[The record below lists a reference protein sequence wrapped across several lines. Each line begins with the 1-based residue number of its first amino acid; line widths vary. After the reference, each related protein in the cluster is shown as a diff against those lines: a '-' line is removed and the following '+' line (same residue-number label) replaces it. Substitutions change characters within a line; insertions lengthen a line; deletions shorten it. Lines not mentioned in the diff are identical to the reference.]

1 MTRKERI
8 DQASAINAAYVG
20 EFGIV
25 GRLTKEKMLTYQN
38 GFIRGAEWS
47 DENPSNPWVLLVNDA
62 PYNHEEYL
70 DSSDCTVSVLVIND
84 DGWTE
89 VAYMIKED
97 GKWSWMASLNNIV
110 AWMPIP
116 YFRYNHDRR

>member
-1 MTRKERI
+1 MTREEQIVNEANRQEELVNI
-8 DQASAINAAYVG
+8 DAVS
-20 EFGIV
+20 
-25 GRLTKEKMLTYQN
+25 
-38 GFIRGAEWS
+38 FIEGAKWA
-47 DENPSNPWVLLVNDA
+47 DKNPSNPWVLLSVDS

-84 DGWTE
+84 YGWTE
-89 VAYMIKED
+89 AASMIKED

-116 YFRYNHDRR
+116 YFRYNHDHR